1 MRVAILETVKTNA
14 GFELEFDRIIIE
26 ELKKQ
31 GHEPVLLLPENS
43 ELNTDFGIPIEYLA
57 GGQIVDYT
65 EAGKI
70 KKIILSVKRE
80 IRRINWFDSA
90 YNKIQNREF
99 DALIL
104 TTATYRYLESLHR
117 SLLKNSTIPVIF
129 IFLGVNPQEKPKF
142 LMQASKCLSYKNI
155 KLKITTL
162 RDDFG
167 SDRLPNMDLILPPV
181 VVPPG
186 MVVNSNL
193 KDSLPLKIGFF
204 GHYRKGEK
212 DLNGILQAF
221 HDAKL
226 NKSAELLVQTV
237 ASTEEDRE
245 DLNVILEKF
254 ASVENIKF
262 TKNKYVGKDWYNL
275 LNSVDVIF
283 LPYSAERYLYNWSA
297 VYFNAIGLFKPVL
310 VTPQLNPEIL
320 RQFEIG
326 VEVDVNNLQALKE
339 TIIEFVSG
347 YEDKVKVYEENL
359 IAANKLFGHSA
370 FIRNLLA

>member
-1 MRVAILETVKTNA
+1 MRIAILETVKTNA

-31 GHEPVLLLPENS
+31 GHEPILLLPESS
-43 ELNTDFGIPIEYLA
+43 ELNTDFGVPIEYLS

-65 EAGKI
+65 GAGKV
-70 KKIILSVKRE
+70 KKVILSVKRE
-80 IRRINWFDSA
+80 LRRINWFDSA
-90 YNKIQNREF
+90 YNKIKNGDF
-99 DALIL
+99 DALII
-104 TTATYRYLESLHR
+104 TTATYRYLRSLRR
-117 SLLKNSTIPVIF
+117 SLLKNSPVPIIL

-142 LMQASKCLSYKNI
+142 LLQARKCLPYKNI

-167 SDRLPNMDLILPPV
+167 SDKLPNMDLILPPV
-181 VVPPG
+181 VVPPD
-186 MVVNSNL
+186 MVINRNL
-193 KDSLPLKIGFF
+193 KPSLPLKIGFF

-226 NKSAELLVQTV
+226 NKSAELLVQAA
-237 ASTEEDRE
+237 ASTEEDRQ
-245 DLNVILEKF
+245 DLNVILDKF
-254 ASVENIKF
+254 VNVDNIKF
-262 TKNKYVGKDWYNL
+262 TKNKYIGDDWYRL
-275 LNSVDVIF
+275 LNSVDIIF

-310 VTPQLNPEIL
+310 VTPKLNPEVL
-320 RQFEIG
+320 RRFEIG
-326 VEVDVNNLQALKE
+326 IEVDVNDLQALKE
-339 TIIEFVSG
+339 TIIKFVNE
-347 YEDKVKVYEENL
+347 YEDRVNVYEENL
-359 IAANKLFGHSA
+359 IAANKLFGHST

>member
-1 MRVAILETVKTNA
+1 MRIAILETVKTNA

-31 GHEPVLLLPENS
+31 GHEPILLLPENS
-43 ELNTDFGIPIEYLA
+43 ELNTDFGVPIEYLS

-65 EAGKI
+65 EASKI
-70 KKIILSVKRE
+70 KKIMLSVKRE
-80 IRRINWFDSA
+80 IRRVKWFNSA
-90 YNKIQNREF
+90 YNKIKNGEF

-104 TTATYRYLESLHR
+104 TTATYRYLKSLHR
-117 SLLKNSTIPVIF
+117 SLLKNSPIPVIF
-129 IFLGVNPQEKPKF
+129 VFLGVNPQEKPKF
-142 LMQASKCLSYKNI
+142 LIQAHKCLPYKNI

-167 SDRLPNMDLILPPV
+167 SDKLPNMDLILPPV
-181 VVPPG
+181 VVPPD
-186 MVVNSNL
+186 MSVKRNL
-193 KDSLPLKIGFF
+193 NPSLPLKIGFF

-221 HDAKL
+221 KDANL
-226 NKSAELLVQTV
+226 SGFSELLVQAV
-237 ASTEEDRE
+237 PSTENDKQ
-245 DLNVILEKF
+245 DLDSIVKKFSNVK
-254 ASVENIKF
+254 NIKIIHD
-262 TKNKYVGKDWYNL
+262 KYIGDDWYKL

-310 VTPQLNPEIL
+310 VTTRLNPEVL
-320 RQFEIG
+320 KRFEIG
-326 VEVDVNNLQALKE
+326 VEVDVNDLHALKE
-339 TIIEFVSG
+339 TIVKFVAEYG
-347 YEDKVKVYEENL
+347 NNAHKYEVNL
-359 IAANKLFGHSA
+359 IEANKLFGHSA

>member
-1 MRVAILETVKTNA
+1 MRIGILETVKTNA

-31 GHEPVLLLPENS
+31 GHEPILLLPEKS
-43 ELNTDFGIPIEYLA
+43 ELNTDFGVPIDYLS

-80 IRRINWFDSA
+80 SRRVNWFDSA
-90 YNKIQNREF
+90 YNKIKDREF
-99 DALIL
+99 EAIII
-104 TTATYRYLESLHR
+104 TTATYRYLRSLRR
-117 SLLKNSTIPVIF
+117 SLLKNSPIPVIL

-142 LMQASKCLSYKNI
+142 LTQARKCLPYKNI

-162 RDDFG
+162 RDDFA
-167 SDRLPNMDLILPPV
+167 SDKLPNMDLILPPV
-181 VVPPG
+181 VVPPD
-186 MVVNSNL
+186 MIINRNL
-193 KDSLPLKIGFF
+193 NPSLPLKIGFF

-221 HDAKL
+221 KDANL
-226 NKSAELLVQTV
+226 NGFSELLVQAV
-237 ASTEEDRE
+237 ASTENDKQ
-245 DLNVILEKF
+245 DLDAIVKKF
-254 ASVENIKF
+254 SDVENIKF
-262 TKNKYVGKDWYNL
+262 IHDKYIGDDWYSL
-275 LNSVDVIF
+275 LNSVDIIF

-310 VTPQLNPEIL
+310 VTTRLNPEVL
-320 RQFEIG
+320 KRFEIG
-326 VEVDVNNLQALKE
+326 VEVDVNDLHALKE
-339 TIIEFVSG
+339 TIVKFVAEYG
-347 YEDKVKVYEENL
+347 NNAHKYEVNL
-359 IAANKLFGHSA
+359 IEANKLFAHSA

>member
-43 ELNTDFGIPIEYLA
+43 ELSTDFGIPIEYLA

-70 KKIILSVKRE
+70 KKIILSIKRE
-80 IRRINWFDSA
+80 IRRVKWFDSA

-104 TTATYRYLESLHR
+104 TTATYRYLKSLHR
-117 SLLKNSTIPVIF
+117 SLLKNSPIPVIF

-142 LMQASKCLSYKNI
+142 LTQARKCLPYKNI

-167 SDRLPNMDLILPPV
+167 SERLPNMDLILPPV

-193 KDSLPLKIGFF
+193 KGSLPLKIGFF

-254 ASVENIKF
+254 ASVDNIKF

-310 VTPQLNPEIL
+310 VTPQLNPEVL
-320 RQFEIG
+320 RRFEIG
-326 VEVDVNNLQALKE
+326 VEVNVDDLQALKD
-339 TIIEFVSG
+339 TIIKFVNE
-347 YEDKVKVYEENL
+347 YENRVNTYEENL
-359 IAANKLFGHSA
+359 IAANKLFGHSV